1 MEKTDAPHIATE
13 AQMNANRL
21 NAQKSTGPRTPEG
34 KAAASRNSLTHG
46 LTANQFLILD
56 EDSDEFLVLL
66 NDLRENFRPIGPA
79 EERLVLRIAANQW
92 RLDRIIRME
101 ATNYR
106 QCFQMVALQDAS
118 DQLDYERLLEAA
130 ANPEDLAKYP
140 PILTQPDDLLCNAFN
155 MDSRVDHFFANIARY
170 GASIERS
177 IDRCVF
183 QLKAFQAARHAS
195 KPSTPPNYETNPIS
209 LAPAQAKTGFS

>member
-1 MEKTDAPHIATE
+1 MEKTDTPRIATE

-34 KAAASRNSLTHG
+34 KAATSRNSLTHG

-56 EDSDEFLVLL
+56 EHSDEFIVLL
-66 NDLRENFRPIGPA
+66 NDLRESFRPVGPA

-106 QCFQMVALQDAS
+106 QCFDVVAARDKNEQR
-118 DQLDYERLLEAA
+118 DYAEELEDVIKSGEPA
-130 ANPEDLAKYP
+130 PPP
-140 PILTQPDDLLCNAFN
+140 PIPTQPDDLLGCGFI
-155 MDSRVDHFFANIARY
+155 VDCEMNHVFANIARY
-170 GASIERS
+170 EASIERS
-177 IDRCVF
+177 IDRCVY

-195 KPSTPPNYETNPIS
+195 KPSIPPNYETNPIS
-209 LAPAQAKTGFS
+209 LS